1 MVRRVMLARG
11 GALPENTG
19 LGRAHFAVESLL
31 ERALVP
37 GWIKTGTIEH
47 RIKTSPLSRLYS
59 RWSSHPRLVTR
70 TMEQS
75 DADLLHI
82 TDQEQAHLVP
92 HHCKVPV
99 VVTVHDLFH
108 LKPRSIKAG
117 EDSVAVG
124 EHSPG
129 FMRRRDLKRLRKGLE
144 RADLLICISEMTRRD
159 VESLFPGKPTAL
171 VRHQVDVEYWDPEG
185 NPRSRELV
193 AEHDDDSKCM
203 LVTVGSDEPRKRL
216 GFVNHVL
223 DNLPEDVAEDI
234 HMLHIGS
241 EVKLDDEQLVAAL
254 QHAEALLFPSISEGF
269 GYPPLEAM
277 AAGCPVLAS
286 DLPAHNE
293 VIPKDCLLPA
303 ADVSAWSHEITN
315 IHAAWKRAGGVP
327 RNPQDSLIEHVKE
340 NLSPEAHGKALSTA
354 YAAVL
359 NSSD

>member
-37 GWIKTGTIEH
+37 GWIRTGTIEH
-47 RIKTSPLSRLYS
+47 RIKTSSLSRLYS
-59 RWSSHPRLVTR
+59 RWGNHPKLVAR
-70 TMEQS
+70 TIEQS

-92 HHCKVPV
+92 DHCKVPV

-108 LKPRSIKAG
+108 LKPRTIRAG
-117 EDSVAVG
+117 EDTVKVG
-124 EHSPG
+124 EHNPG
-129 FMRRRDLKRLRKGLE
+129 LVRRRDLRKLRQGLE

-216 GFVNHVL
+216 GFVNEIL

-269 GYPPLEAM
+269 GYPPVEAM
-277 AAGCPVLAS
+277 AAGCPVLAAN
-286 DLPAHNE
+286 LPAHNE

-303 ADVSAWSHEITN
+303 ADVSTWSHEITN

-327 RNPQDSLIEHVKE
+327 RNPEDSLIEHIRE
-340 NLSPEAHGKALSTA
+340 NLSPEAHGEALSRA
-354 YAAVL
+354 YEKAFC
-359 NSSD
+359 

>member
-37 GWIKTGTIEH
+37 GWIRTGTIEH
-47 RIKTSPLSRLYS
+47 TISTSPLSRLYS
-59 RWSSHPRLVTR
+59 RWRSHPRLVSR
-70 TMEQS
+70 SIEQS
-75 DADLLHI
+75 NADLLHI

-92 HHCKVPV
+92 NQSKVPV

-117 EDSVAVG
+117 EDNVEVG

-129 FMRRRDLKRLRKGLE
+129 LIRRRDLKRLRQGLE

-171 VRHQVDVEYWDPEG
+171 VRHQVDVDYWDPEE
-185 NPRSRELV
+185 NPCSRELISDF
-193 AEHDDDSKCM
+193 DDDSKCM

-216 GFVNHVL
+216 NFANEVL
-223 DNLPEDVAEDI
+223 DNLPEEIAEDI

-241 EVKLDDEQLVAAL
+241 EVKLGDQQLVAAL

-269 GYPPLEAM
+269 GYPPVEAM

-293 VIPKDCLLPA
+293 IIPEDCLLPA
-303 ADVSAWSHEITN
+303 DDISAWVSAITQV
-315 IHAAWKRAGGVP
+315 HAAWKRAGKVP
-327 RNPQDSLIEHVKE
+327 RIPEDSLILHVKE
-340 NLSPEAHGKALSTA
+340 KLSPETQGQMLSAA
-354 YAAVL
+354 YASIL
-359 NSSD
+359 D

>member
-11 GALPENTG
+11 GALPESTG
-19 LGRAHFAVESLL
+19 LGRAHFAIESLL

-37 GWIKTGTIEH
+37 GWIRTGTIEH
-47 RIKTSPLSRLYS
+47 RIRSSPLSRLYS
-59 RWSSHPRLVTR
+59 RWSSHPSLVAR
-70 TMEQS
+70 TTEES
-75 DADLLHI
+75 DAELLHI

-92 HHCKVPV
+92 RGCKIPV

-117 EDSVAVG
+117 EDRVAVG

-129 FMRRRDLKRLRKGLE
+129 LIRRRDLRNLRRGLE

-171 VRHQVDVEYWDPEG
+171 VRHQVDIDYWDPER
-185 NPRSRELV
+185 NPRPRELI
-193 AEHDDDSKCM
+193 AEHDDDTKCM
-203 LVTVGSDEPRKRL
+203 LVTVGTDEPRKRL
-216 GFVNHVL
+216 GFVNEVL
-223 DNLPEDVAEDI
+223 NNLPDEIAEDI

-241 EVKLDDEQLVAAL
+241 EVKLEDEQLVAAL
-254 QHAEALLFPSISEGF
+254 QHSEALLFPSISEGF
-269 GYPPLEAM
+269 GFPPVEAM
-277 AAGCPVLAS
+277 AAGCPVLAA

-303 ADVSAWSHEITN
+303 TDVASWVNGISK

-327 RNPQDSLIEHVKE
+327 RNPEDSLIEHVKE
-340 NLSPEAHGKALSTA
+340 NLSPESQGESLSRA

>member
-11 GALPENTG
+11 GALPESTG
-19 LGRAHFAVESLL
+19 LGRAHFAAESLL
-31 ERALVP
+31 ERALVT
-37 GWIKTGTIEH
+37 GWIRTGTIEH
-47 RIKTSPLSRLYS
+47 RIRTSPLSRLYS
-59 RWSSHPRLVTR
+59 RWSSHSRLVAR
-70 TMEQS
+70 TIEES

-92 HHCKVPV
+92 QGCKVPV

-117 EDSVAVG
+117 EDRVTVG
-124 EHSPG
+124 EQNPG
-129 FMRRRDLKRLRKGLE
+129 FIRRRDLRRLRQGLE

-185 NPRSRELV
+185 NPRSRELIV
-193 AEHDDDSKCM
+193 EHDDDTKCM

-216 GFVNHVL
+216 DFVNEVL

-234 HMLHIGS
+234 RMLHIGS
-241 EVKLDDEQLVAAL
+241 EVKLEDEQLVAAL

-269 GYPPLEAM
+269 GYPPVEAM
-277 AAGCPVLAS
+277 AAGCPVLAA

-293 VIPKDCLLPA
+293 VIPKDCLLPS
-303 ADVSAWSHEITN
+303 ADVSAWVHGIVK

-327 RNPQDSLIEHVKE
+327 RNPQESLIEHVRE
-340 NLSPEAHGKALSTA
+340 NLSPEAQGEALSRA

-359 NSSD
+359 PSSD

>member
-37 GWIKTGTIEH
+37 GWIRTGTIEH
-47 RIKTSPLSRLYS
+47 TISTSPLSRLYS
-59 RWSSHPRLVTR
+59 RWRSHPRLVSR
-70 TMEQS
+70 SIEQS
-75 DADLLHI
+75 NADLLHI

-92 HHCKVPV
+92 HQCKVPV

-117 EDSVAVG
+117 EDNVEVG

-129 FMRRRDLKRLRKGLE
+129 LIRRRDLKRLRQGLE

-171 VRHQVDVEYWDPEG
+171 VRHQVDVDYWDPEE
-185 NPRSRELV
+185 NPCSRELISDF
-193 AEHDDDSKCM
+193 DDDSKCM

-216 GFVNHVL
+216 DFVNEVL
-223 DNLPEDVAEDI
+223 DNLPEEIAEDI

-241 EVKLDDEQLVAAL
+241 EVKLGDQQLVAAL

-269 GYPPLEAM
+269 GYPPVEAM

-293 VIPKDCLLPA
+293 IIPEDCLLPA
-303 ADVSAWSHEITN
+303 DDISAWVSAITQV
-315 IHAAWKRAGGVP
+315 HAAWKRAGEVP
-327 RNPQDSLIEHVKE
+327 RISEDSLVLHVKD
-340 NLSPEAHGKALSTA
+340 NLSPETQGEALSAA
-354 YAAVL
+354 YESIL
-359 NSSD
+359 D

>member
-19 LGRAHFAVESLL
+19 LGRAHFAVESIL

-37 GWIKTGTIEH
+37 GWIRTGTIEH
-47 RIKTSPLSRLYS
+47 QIKTSPLSRLYS
-59 RWSSHPRLVTR
+59 RWSSHPRLVAR
-70 TMEQS
+70 TIEQS

-92 HHCKVPV
+92 HRCKVPV

-108 LKPRSIKAG
+108 LKPRTIKAG
-117 EDSVAVG
+117 EDKVKVG
-124 EHSPG
+124 EHNPG
-129 FMRRRDLKRLRKGLE
+129 MIRKRDLKRLRQGLE

-171 VRHQVDVEYWDPEG
+171 VRHQVDVEYWHPER
-185 NPRSRELV
+185 NPHSRNLI

-216 GFVNHVL
+216 GFVKEVL
-223 DNLPEDVAEDI
+223 NNLPEEIAEDI

-269 GYPPLEAM
+269 GYPPVEAM
-277 AAGCPVLAS
+277 AAGCPVLAA

-293 VIPKDCLLPA
+293 VIPKNCLLPY
-303 ADVSAWSHEITN
+303 ADVSAWVHEISK

-327 RNPQDSLIEHVKE
+327 RNPKDSLIEHVRE
-340 NLSPEAHGKALSTA
+340 NLSPEAHGDTLSAA
-354 YAAVL
+354 YAAIF
-359 NSSD
+359 D

>member
-1 MVRRVMLARG
+1 MVAR
-11 GALPENTG
+11 
-19 LGRAHFAVESLL
+19 
-31 ERALVP
+31 
-37 GWIKTGTIEH
+37 TIE
-47 RIKTSPLSRLYS
+47 
-59 RWSSHPRLVTR
+59 
-70 TMEQS
+70 ES

-92 HHCKVPV
+92 QGCKVPV

-117 EDSVAVG
+117 EDRVTVG
-124 EHSPG
+124 EQNPG
-129 FMRRRDLKRLRKGLE
+129 FIRRRDLRRLRQGLE

-185 NPRSRELV
+185 NPRSRELIV
-193 AEHDDDSKCM
+193 EHDDDTKCM

-216 GFVNHVL
+216 DFVNEVL

-234 HMLHIGS
+234 RMLHIGS
-241 EVKLDDEQLVAAL
+241 EVKLEDEQLVAAL

-269 GYPPLEAM
+269 GYPPVEAM
-277 AAGCPVLAS
+277 AAGCPVLAA

-293 VIPKDCLLPA
+293 VIPKDCLLPS
-303 ADVSAWSHEITN
+303 ADVSAWVHGIGK

-327 RNPQDSLIEHVKE
+327 RNPQESLIEHVRE
-340 NLSPEAHGKALSTA
+340 NLSPEAQGEALSRA

-359 NSSD
+359 PPSD

>member
-11 GALPENTG
+11 GALPETTG
-19 LGRAHFAVESLL
+19 LGRAHFAVEALL

-37 GWIKTGTIEH
+37 GWIRTGTIEH
-47 RIKTSPLSRLYS
+47 TISTSPLSRLYS
-59 RWSSHPRLVTR
+59 RWRSHPRLVSR
-70 TMEQS
+70 SIEQS
-75 DADLLHI
+75 NADLLHI

-92 HHCKVPV
+92 NQSKVPV

-117 EDSVAVG
+117 EDNVEVG

-129 FMRRRDLKRLRKGLE
+129 LIRRRDLKRLRQGLE

-171 VRHQVDVEYWDPEG
+171 VRHQVDVDYWDPEE
-185 NPRSRELV
+185 NPCSRELISDF
-193 AEHDDDSKCM
+193 DDDSKCM

-216 GFVNHVL
+216 NFVNEVL
-223 DNLPEDVAEDI
+223 DNLPEEIAEDI

-241 EVKLDDEQLVAAL
+241 EVKLGDQQLVAAL

-269 GYPPLEAM
+269 GYPPVEAM

-293 VIPKDCLLPA
+293 IIPEDCLLPA
-303 ADVSAWSHEITN
+303 DDISAWVSAITQV
-315 IHAAWKRAGGVP
+315 HAAWKRAGKVP
-327 RNPQDSLIEHVKE
+327 RIPEDSLILHVKE
-340 NLSPEAHGKALSTA
+340 KLSPETQGQMLSAA
-354 YAAVL
+354 YASIL
-359 NSSD
+359 D

>member
-1 MVRRVMLARG
+1 MLARG

-19 LGRAHFAVESLL
+19 LGRAHFAVESIL

-37 GWIKTGTIEH
+37 GWIRTGTIEH

-59 RWSSHPRLVTR
+59 RWSSHPRLVAR
-70 TMEQS
+70 TVEQS

-92 HHCKVPV
+92 HRCKVPV

-108 LKPRSIKAG
+108 LKPRTIKAG
-117 EDSVAVG
+117 EDKVKVG
-124 EHSPG
+124 EHNPG
-129 FMRRRDLKRLRKGLE
+129 IIRKRDLKRLRQGLE

-159 VESLFPGKPTAL
+159 VESLFPGKPTVL
-171 VRHQVDVEYWDPEG
+171 VRHQVDVEYWDPER
-185 NPRSRELV
+185 NPHSRNLI

-216 GFVNHVL
+216 GFVKEVL
-223 DNLPEDVAEDI
+223 NNLPEEIAEDI

-269 GYPPLEAM
+269 GYPPVEAM
-277 AAGCPVLAS
+277 AAGCPVLAA

-293 VIPKDCLLPA
+293 VIPKNCLLPY
-303 ADVSAWSHEITN
+303 ADVSAWVHEISK

-327 RNPQDSLIEHVKE
+327 RNPKDSLIEHVRE
-340 NLSPEAHGKALSTA
+340 NLSPEAHGDTLSAA
-354 YAAVL
+354 YAAIF
-359 NSSD
+359 D

>member
-19 LGRAHFAVESLL
+19 LGRAHFAVESIL

-37 GWIKTGTIEH
+37 GWIRTGTIEH

-59 RWSSHPRLVTR
+59 RWSSHPRLVAR
-70 TMEQS
+70 TIEQS

-92 HHCKVPV
+92 HRCKVPV

-108 LKPRSIKAG
+108 LKPRTIKAG
-117 EDSVAVG
+117 EDKVKVG
-124 EHSPG
+124 EHNPG
-129 FMRRRDLKRLRKGLE
+129 MIRKRDLKRIRQGLE

-171 VRHQVDVEYWDPEG
+171 VRHQVDVEYWDPER
-185 NPRSRELV
+185 NPHSRNLI

-216 GFVNHVL
+216 GFVNEVL
-223 DNLPEDVAEDI
+223 NNLPEEIAEDI

-269 GYPPLEAM
+269 GYPPVEAM
-277 AAGCPVLAS
+277 AAGCPVLAA

-293 VIPKDCLLPA
+293 VIPKNCLLPY
-303 ADVSAWSHEITN
+303 ADVSAWVHEISK

-327 RNPQDSLIEHVKE
+327 RNPKDSLIEHVRE
-340 NLSPEAHGKALSTA
+340 NLSPEAHGDTLSAA
-354 YAAVL
+354 YAAIF
-359 NSSD
+359 D

>member
-37 GWIKTGTIEH
+37 GWIRTGTIEH
-47 RIKTSPLSRLYS
+47 TISTSPLSRLHS
-59 RWSSHPRLVTR
+59 RWRSHPRLVSR
-70 TMEQS
+70 SIEQS
-75 DADLLHI
+75 NADLLHI

-92 HHCKVPV
+92 HQCKVPV

-117 EDSVAVG
+117 EDNVEVG

-129 FMRRRDLKRLRKGLE
+129 LIRRRDLKRLRQGLE

-171 VRHQVDVEYWDPEG
+171 VRHQVDVDYWDPEE
-185 NPRSRELV
+185 NPCSRELISDF
-193 AEHDDDSKCM
+193 DDDSKCM

-216 GFVNHVL
+216 DFVNEVL
-223 DNLPEDVAEDI
+223 DNLPEEIAEDI

-241 EVKLDDEQLVAAL
+241 EVKLGDQQLVAAL

-269 GYPPLEAM
+269 GYPPVEAM

-293 VIPKDCLLPA
+293 IIPEDCLLPA
-303 ADVSAWSHEITN
+303 DDISAWVSAITQV
-315 IHAAWKRAGGVP
+315 HAAWKRAG
-327 RNPQDSLIEHVKE
+327 RFRA
-340 NLSPEAHGKALSTA
+340 SPKTR
-354 YAAVL
+354 
-359 NSSD
+359 

>member
-37 GWIKTGTIEH
+37 GWIRTGTIEH
-47 RIKTSPLSRLYS
+47 RIKTSSLSRLYS
-59 RWSSHPRLVTR
+59 RWGNHPKLVAR
-70 TMEQS
+70 TIEQS

-92 HHCKVPV
+92 DHCKVPV

-108 LKPRSIKAG
+108 LKPRTIRAG
-117 EDSVAVG
+117 EDTVKVG
-124 EHSPG
+124 EHNPG
-129 FMRRRDLKRLRKGLE
+129 LVRRRDLRKLRQGLE

-216 GFVNHVL
+216 GFVNEIL

-269 GYPPLEAM
+269 GYPPVEAM
-277 AAGCPVLAS
+277 AAGCPVLAAN
-286 DLPAHNE
+286 LPAHNE

-303 ADVSAWSHEITN
+303 ADVSTWSHEITN

-327 RNPQDSLIEHVKE
+327 RNPEDSLIEHIRE
-340 NLSPEAHGKALSTA
+340 NLSPEAHGKALSRA
-354 YAAVL
+354 YEKAFR
-359 NSSD
+359 

>member
-37 GWIKTGTIEH
+37 GWIRTGTIEH
-47 RIKTSPLSRLYS
+47 TISTSPLSRLHS
-59 RWSSHPRLVTR
+59 RWRSHPRLVSR
-70 TMEQS
+70 SIEQS
-75 DADLLHI
+75 NADLLHI

-92 HHCKVPV
+92 NQSKVPV

-117 EDSVAVG
+117 EDNVEVG

-129 FMRRRDLKRLRKGLE
+129 LIRRRDLKRLRQGLE

-171 VRHQVDVEYWDPEG
+171 VRHQVDVDYWDPEE
-185 NPRSRELV
+185 NPCSRELISDF
-193 AEHDDDSKCM
+193 DDDSKCM

-216 GFVNHVL
+216 NFVNEVL
-223 DNLPEDVAEDI
+223 DNLPEEIAEDI

-241 EVKLDDEQLVAAL
+241 EVKLGDQQLVAAL

-269 GYPPLEAM
+269 GYPPVEAM

-293 VIPKDCLLPA
+293 IIPEDCLLPA
-303 ADVSAWSHEITN
+303 DDISAWVSAITQV
-315 IHAAWKRAGGVP
+315 HAAWKRAGKVP
-327 RNPQDSLIEHVKE
+327 RIPEDSLILHVKE
-340 NLSPEAHGKALSTA
+340 KLSPETQGQMLSAA
-354 YAAVL
+354 YASIL
-359 NSSD
+359 D

>member
-19 LGRAHFAVESLL
+19 LGRAHFAVESIL

-37 GWIKTGTIEH
+37 GWIRTGTIEH

-59 RWSSHPRLVTR
+59 RWSSHPRLVAR
-70 TMEQS
+70 TIEQS

-92 HHCKVPV
+92 HRCKVPV

-108 LKPRSIKAG
+108 LKPRTIKAG
-117 EDSVAVG
+117 EDKVKVG
-124 EHSPG
+124 EHNPG
-129 FMRRRDLKRLRKGLE
+129 MIRKRDLKRLRQGLE

-171 VRHQVDVEYWDPEG
+171 VRHQVDVEYWDPER
-185 NPRSRELV
+185 NPHSRDLI

-216 GFVNHVL
+216 GFVNEVL
-223 DNLPEDVAEDI
+223 NNLPEEIAEDI

-269 GYPPLEAM
+269 GYPPVEAM
-277 AAGCPVLAS
+277 AAGCPVLAA

-293 VIPKDCLLPA
+293 VIPKNCLLPY
-303 ADVSAWSHEITN
+303 ADVPAWVHEISK

-327 RNPQDSLIEHVKE
+327 RNPKDSLIEHVRE
-340 NLSPEAHGKALSTA
+340 NLSPEAHGDTLSAA
-354 YAAVL
+354 YAAIF
-359 NSSD
+359 D

>member
-11 GALPENTG
+11 GALPQSTG
-19 LGRAHFAVESLL
+19 LGRAHFAIESLL

-37 GWIKTGTIEH
+37 GWIRTGTIEH
-47 RIKTSPLSRLYS
+47 QIKTSPLSRLYS
-59 RWSSHPRLVTR
+59 RWSSHPRLVNR
-70 TMEQS
+70 LIEQS

-92 HHCKVPV
+92 HRCKVPV

-117 EDSVAVG
+117 EERVEVG
-124 EHSPG
+124 EHNPG
-129 FMRRRDLKRLRKGLE
+129 LIRRRDLRRLRQGLE

-159 VESLFPGKPTAL
+159 AESLFPGKPTAL
-171 VRHQVDVEYWDPEG
+171 VRHQVDVEYWDPEA
-185 NPRSRELV
+185 NPHSRELITDY
-193 AEHDDDSKCM
+193 DDDNKCM

-216 GFVNHVL
+216 NFVNTVL
-223 DNLPEDVAEDI
+223 ENLPEEVADDI
-234 HMLHIGS
+234 YMLHIGS
-241 EVKLDDEQLVAAL
+241 EVKLEDEQLVAAL

-269 GYPPLEAM
+269 GYPPVEAM
-277 AAGCPVLAS
+277 AAGCPVLAT

-303 ADVSAWSHEITN
+303 DDVSAWVHAISQ
-315 IHAAWKRAGGVP
+315 IHTEWKRAGGVP
-327 RNPQDSLIEHVKE
+327 RNPEDSLIKHVREK
-340 NLSPEAHGKALSTA
+340 LSSEAHGEALSAA

-359 NSSD
+359 S